1 MLNARDG
8 PQSAPA
14 VRDGAGDHVPALN
27 TLDLSKLVGNGPVSQ
42 STQGVESIALESLP
56 DEDEEEEEATTTTR
70 ARDGTVDHSAYDGNE
85 AEEGGEDSSKPN
97 IGEYGYAAQ
106 RLRNPDPVAQ
116 ADLDLAKAEQAR
128 AAMLERLL
136 GKATGGYDVHAQG
149 SDEDDDDDDN
159 ALHHSQ
165 QQHSSSS
172 SSSGGVEPTD
182 EQVWRRREL
191 MREVAEGMKQV
202 NMREKKEAINR
213 ET

>member
-1 MLNARDG
+1 MLNARNG

-14 VRDGAGDHVPALN
+14 VRDGAVNHVPALD
-27 TLDLSKLVGNGPVSQ
+27 TSDLSKLAGNGPLSQ
-42 STQGVESIALESLP
+42 STQGDESIALESLS
-56 DEDEEEEEATTTTR
+56 DEEEEDEDEATTTR
-70 ARDGTVDHSAYDGNE
+70 ARGGSVGHSAHDGNE
-85 AEEGGEDSSKPN
+85 AEEGKEDGSKPN

-128 AAMLERLL
+128 TAMLERLL
-136 GKATGGYDVHAQG
+136 GKAADGHDKQG
-149 SDEDDDDDDN
+149 SNDDD
-159 ALHHSQ
+159 ALHHHSQQ

-172 SSSGGVEPTD
+172 SSGGGEPTD

-202 NMREKKEAINR
+202 NMREKR
-213 ET
+213 EGEG